1 MEQYLLEMKN
11 IHKRFP
17 GVYALK
23 GVNLCVRPG
32 EVHAILGEN
41 GAGKST
47 LINILGGILQK
58 DEGEIWINGRNEEI
72 HGVLDARNYGINIIH
87 QELVL
92 VPYLNVAEDRRFNGC
107 PAADG
112 GDRKSRVLPGTHY
125 CNG

>member
-92 VPYLNVAEDRRFNGC
+92 VP
-107 PAADG
+107 
-112 GDRKSRVLPGTHY
+112 
-125 CNG
+125 